1 MAPPKLLV
9 DSHDG
14 LLTLT
19 LNRPD
24 KLNAVD
30 GEMAEAL
37 LLAFQAAQRDE
48 SVRAVRLRGAV
59 ELENEAQRLLMSR
72 RPVQ

>member
-72 RPVQ
+72 RPAQ